1 MQNTPHVLPGAEGP
15 ISSQQLRPL
24 AIPQAGTME
33 IDSEAKGL
41 VTKFAKIHLLKL
53 RRQNGPDRRKM
64 YAMDVYQ
71 YARTVGPQFGVIWA
85 KEKVIHNEA
94 VFRKYLWSNAQALP
108 RDTVYTGFHN
118 VNAKENADLIAT
130 LSMEDAG
137 FWKEIERLQAKN
149 RGSQLTSS
157 QKRKRS
163 NSDASSQPANSE
175 IGEEQRKR
183 QRKRV
188 RKNKDGTL
196 RQPKTI
202 TPTDAASL
210 EQPIASIVSNGTD
223 TNTPSTASSSTE
235 ATGNIDPE
243 AEAKKL
249 RKEAKKL
256 RLQQQKQADT
266 ETSLAK
272 ESVEN
277 VAVQDPVLATK
288 NMDNERPG
296 SAATSSTTTSNKVG
310 EKPSRKKRRNQKKQK
325 STATE
330 SAYFASTDGP
340 KSKMVEQKSEDE
352 NKEAETDKKSAG
364 STKARKR
371 NKNKN
376 ILTEPPTLHDASK
389 YYSDTEKPLVKTA
402 TDVQTQIASTGKN
415 DNETAA
421 KANSS
426 KKEPVPKEKKANLS
440 PMERVAAAME
450 AEKEAKRVS
459 ETVAEES
466 ASRITEL
473 VPKTTP
479 VEQNNVKSEDLNSIE
494 DKPQKSK
501 RRSRGRRS
509 IGQTQVEDSQ
519 PEAPPLGDTAE
530 DMVIDTLREADKLST
545 EALGSIDNTPIAMDV
560 TKESKNSV
568 EEPAQA
574 VDSTGQGDP
583 MELDNAKPV
592 LVEVEVVAR
601 EKLTVEEPVAAAPV
615 VVEQA
620 QLEPAPATE
629 VPETTTE
636 QAKPEDDG
644 LPTKSSRRKTK
655 PLTELPNTNQP
666 RRSTRSR
673 KRKSSDKVTES
684 ASGSQPLDVIEQED
698 FKTVGPEYDL
708 SSELSDPP
716 STPSSIPQGLLD
728 TPSTAKSPEDVTAD
742 LETQQD
748 DDASQS
754 ASNYGVSKLSFVP
767 KSSQEFVDMPKPKR
781 RKSSPF
787 KNEPAGFNVKL
798 EHACEAGEVTDG
810 DLGEASFFEDRML
823 RSACKAKRAPAKS
836 PYFTP
841 TASVSKTQK
850 SKMAADTEPATP
862 QRAGSVSPSKKSPKK
877 RSPGGIISCI
887 PFPPL
892 SAEHFGLIQEKLAS
906 DPFRLLVAV
915 TFLIRTHGK
924 HAIPV
929 FYELMD
935 QYPTPESLVEADKAD
950 ILPIIR
956 HLGLQNQRA
965 TTYQTYAK
973 IWLENPPMKGKRY
986 GVRDYPSKGDGRD
999 VKKDEI
1005 LDDGDERLGW
1015 EIGHMTQGPYAID
1028 SWRIFCRDICRG
1040 LALGWNGEGVEDK
1053 SFQPEWMRVLPLDKE
1068 LRAYLRWMWL
1078 KEGFEW
1084 DPFTGEKEIA
1094 SEELQKAAMAGRIAW
1109 DDMGGMRIL
1118 DEGDAGI
1125 MFGDTNAVEDQVG
1138 VEGPEEVTTFTADKV
1153 EMEMHP
1159 AKTDLS

>member
-1 MQNTPHVLPGAEGP
+1 MQNTPHVLPSAKGLMF
-15 ISSQQLRPL
+15 SQQLQPF

-33 IDSEAKGL
+33 LDSEAKGL

-71 YARTVGPQFGVIWA
+71 YARTVGPHFGVIWA

-149 RGSQLTSS
+149 GGSQLTSS

-175 IGEEQRKR
+175 IGEKQRKR

-210 EQPIASIVSNGTD
+210 EQSIGSIVSNGTN

-235 ATGNIDPE
+235 ATGKIDPE

-266 ETSLAK
+266 ETSLAQ
-272 ESVEN
+272 EIVEN

-288 NMDNERPG
+288 NMENERPG
-296 SAATSSTTTSNKVG
+296 SAATSSTTTSHKVG
-310 EKPSRKKRRNQKKQK
+310 EKLSRKKKRNQKKLK

-330 SAYFASTDGP
+330 STYFASTDGL
-340 KSKMVEQKSEDE
+340 KSKIVEKKSEDE
-352 NKEAETDKKSAG
+352 NKEAETDKKPAG

-389 YYSDTEKPLVKTA
+389 YYPDYPDTEKLSVKTA
-402 TDVQTQIASTGKN
+402 TDVQSQITSTGKN
-415 DNETAA
+415 KNETAA

-440 PMERVAAAME
+440 PMERVAAEME

-473 VPKTTP
+473 GPKTTP
-479 VEQNNVKSEDLNSIE
+479 VEQNNVKPEVLNSTE
-494 DKPQKSK
+494 DNPQKSK

-519 PEAPPLGDTAE
+519 PEAPPLIDSAE
-530 DMVIDTLREADKLST
+530 DMVIDTLREAEKLST
-545 EALGSIDNTPIAMDV
+545 ETIGSIDNTPIPMDV
-560 TKESKNSV
+560 TEESKNSV
-568 EEPAQA
+568 EQPAQA
-574 VDSTGQGDP
+574 VDSAAQGDSL
-583 MELDNAKPV
+583 ELDNEKPV
-592 LVEVEVVAR
+592 LAEVEVVAT

-615 VVEQA
+615 AVEQA
-620 QLEPAPATE
+620 QLEPTPATE
-629 VPETTTE
+629 VPETTTK
-636 QAKPEDDG
+636 QATPEDEG
-644 LPTKSSRRKTK
+644 LPAKSSRRKTN
-655 PLTELPNTNQP
+655 PLTELPNNSQ
-666 RRSTRSR
+666 
-673 KRKSSDKVTES
+673 ES

-698 FKTVGPEYDL
+698 VKTAGPQYDL

-716 STPSSIPQGLLD
+716 TTPSSIPQGLLY
-728 TPSTAKSPEDVTAD
+728 TPSPAKTPEDATAD
-742 LETQQD
+742 LEAQQED
-748 DDASQS
+748 DDASQRK
-754 ASNYGVSKLSFVP
+754 SNCGVSKLSFAP
-767 KSSQEFVDMPKPKR
+767 KSSHEFVDMPKPKR

-787 KNEPAGFNVKL
+787 KNESAGFNMKL

-850 SKMAADTEPATP
+850 SKMTIDTEPATP
-862 QRAGSVSPSKKSPKK
+862 QRASSVSPSKKSPKK
-877 RSPGGIISCI
+877 RSPVGIISCI

-935 QYPTPESLVEADKAD
+935 QYPTPESLVEADKVD
-950 ILPIIR
+950 IIPIIR

-973 IWLENPPMKGKRY
+973 IWLENPPVKGKRY

-999 VKKDEI
+999 VKKDEV
-1005 LDDGDERLGW
+1005 LDDADERFGW

-1028 SWRIFCRDICRG
+1028 SWRIFCRDRCRG

-1118 DEGDAGI
+1118 DEADAGI
-1125 MFGDTNAVEDQVG
+1125 MLGDTNALEDQVR
-1138 VEGPEEVTTFTADKV
+1138 VEGPEEVTTVTANKV

-1159 AKTDLS
+1159 EQSELSQQS